1 MRLSFANAVSPDREL
16 VPGEIS
22 LGASTS
28 DDVRLD
34 LPGVQDH
41 HARVLFDESGVWLR
55 NHGPVVHV
63 NARPVRELALLRPG
77 DRVHLGT
84 AEFVLQA
91 SSAPRMPLAQP
102 MPPLH
107 AREIPQGVL
116 VLRGL
121 GERFAGQA
129 FTLGEHIRIGSAVDA
144 RIALD
149 SRYAAAA
156 EADINVMHDCVM
168 IEALS
173 PVSPLVNGYPVRKA
187 LLEAGDQI
195 EVRGLRFVLEAPG
208 LTQRNSCEV
217 RAEEAAILADFD
229 ARAPQA
235 AASASASSRHGVL
248 VRLLIMALVLAAA
261 ITLLLTYPPPI

>member
-1 MRLSFANAVSPDREL
+1 MRLTFANAVSPDREL
-16 VPGEIS
+16 VAGEIS
-22 LGASTS
+22 LGASSS

-84 AEFVLQA
+84 AEFVLQS
-91 SSAPRMPLAQP
+91 SSAPRMPMAQP

-129 FTLGEHIRIGSAVDA
+129 FPLGDHIRIGSAADA

-156 EADINVMHDCVM
+156 EADIDVMHDCVM

-208 LTQRNSCEV
+208 LTQRNQCEV

-229 ARAPQA
+229 ARVPQA
-235 AASASASSRHGVL
+235 TASSRHGVL

>member
-1 MRLSFANAVSPDREL
+1 MRLTFANAVSPDREL

-22 LGASTS
+22 LGASSS

-84 AEFVLQA
+84 AEFVLQS

-129 FTLGEHIRIGSAVDA
+129 FTLGEHIRIGSAADA

-156 EADINVMHDCVM
+156 EADIDVMHDCVM

-208 LTQRNSCEV
+208 LTQRNQCEV

-229 ARAPQA
+229 ARVPQA
-235 AASASASSRHGVL
+235 TASSRHGVL

>member
-1 MRLSFANAVSPDREL
+1 MSAPTN
-16 VPGEIS
+16 
-22 LGASTS
+22 LGY
-28 DDVRLD
+28 
-34 LPGVQDH
+34 
-41 HARVLFDESGVWLR
+41 LFDDALTRAPASPAVFQGEQVITYQQLDERCNRAG
-55 NHGPVVHV
+55 
-63 NARPVRELALLRPG
+63 NALLALGLRPG

>member
-16 VPGEIS
+16 LRGEIS
-22 LGASTS
+22 LGASAV

-34 LPGVQDH
+34 LPGVHDH
-41 HARVLFDESGVWLR
+41 HARLLFDESGVWLR
-55 NHGPVVHV
+55 NHGPLVHV

-91 SSAPRMPLAQP
+91 SSAPRMPPAQP

-129 FTLGEHIRIGSAVDA
+129 FTLGEHIRIGSAADA

-208 LTQRNSCEV
+208 LTQRNACEV

-235 AASASASSRHGVL
+235 APSSRHGVL